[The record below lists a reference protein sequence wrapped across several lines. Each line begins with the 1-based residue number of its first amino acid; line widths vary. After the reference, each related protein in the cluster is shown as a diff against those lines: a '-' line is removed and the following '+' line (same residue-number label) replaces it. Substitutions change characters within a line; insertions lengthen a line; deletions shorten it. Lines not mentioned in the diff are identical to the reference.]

1 MASFNRYVDRQF
13 GNRVPASCK
22 IQKSQLELEIFFEL
36 GPWSFAS
43 LTICLLLNFFGV
55 CFFFFAARYVG
66 LPCLV
71 DADCFTKCRKPALAS
86 LQVGGLSRLSY
97 FYDA

>member
-1 MASFNRYVDRQF
+1 MASFNRYVDSLEI
-13 GNRVPASCK
+13 GKASCK

-55 CFFFFAARYVG
+55 CFFFAARYVG